1 MTRLILLVV
10 LALVIVR
17 ALRML
22 VRGVIVGAGG
32 TSSSRPSRQSP
43 GQAVKLSR
51 DPVCGTHVSPR
62 SALSISSGGTTY
74 YFCSEK
80 CRDTFRSRG

>member
-1 MTRLILLVV
+1 MTKIILLVV

-22 VRGVIVGAGG
+22 VRGVIVGATGA
-32 TSSSRPSRQSP
+32 SPSRPSRQSS
-43 GQAVKLSR
+43 GHAVKLSR

-62 SALSISSGGTTY
+62 TALSISSGGTTY

-80 CRDTFRSRG
+80 CRDTFRHQG